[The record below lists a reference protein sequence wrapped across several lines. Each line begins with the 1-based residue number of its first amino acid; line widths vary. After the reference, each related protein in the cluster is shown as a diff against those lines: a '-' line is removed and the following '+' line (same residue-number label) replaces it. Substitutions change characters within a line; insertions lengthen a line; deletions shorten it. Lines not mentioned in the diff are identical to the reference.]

1 MEKQMASGLKTL
13 FLVHFVLALIFGL
26 IYLLMP
32 EAWGNL
38 VGAPVREVPPY
49 RLIGAA
55 LLAFAASSWL
65 SYKAT
70 LWEKVKIVV
79 QMEIVWTVL
88 AALVILWGL
97 LFAAVPV
104 AGWFNFVLHAGF
116 AAAFIVFYARS

>member
-1 MEKQMASGLKTL
+1 MEKQMSTGLKTT
-13 FLVHFVLALIFGL
+13 FLVHFFLGLIFGL

-32 EAWGNL
+32 EAWGKL
-38 VGAPVREVPPY
+38 VGWPIREIPPY

-55 LLAFAASSWL
+55 MLGFAASSWL

-70 LWEKVKIVV
+70 SWEKVKIVV

-88 AALVILWGL
+88 GALVMLWGL

-104 AGWFNFVLHAGF
+104 IGWVNFVILGGF